1 MQYKTLY
8 NNNILH
14 TLDGTSFQGAI
25 YEAIRD
31 AVQDELEILE
41 SSDIEEFDDA
51 LEELDNLVFDLTQ
64 ALETELSYLL

>member
-14 TLDGTSFQGAI
+14 ALEGTSLQGVI

-51 LEELDNLVFDLTQ
+51 IEELDQLAFDLTS
-64 ALETELSYLL
+64 ALETELSYSL

>member
-14 TLDGTSFQGAI
+14 ALDGTCLRGAI

-31 AVQDELEILE
+31 AVQDELENLE

-51 LEELDNLVFDLTQ
+51 LEELDDLAYDLAQ
-64 ALETELSYLL
+64 ALSTEISYQL

>member
-14 TLDGTSFQGAI
+14 ALEGTSLQGVI

-51 LEELDNLVFDLTQ
+51 IEELDSLAFDLTS
-64 ALETELSYLL
+64 ALETELSYSL